1 MAYKQPRV
9 PVMTTKEN
17 LSQYVREIA
26 AFLRENAMAAWNAD
40 RLRDAQIREIQ
51 RRLDALEGKGG

>member
-9 PVMTTKEN
+9 PVMTAGEN

>member
-1 MAYKQPRV
+1 MGYRQPRV
-9 PVMTTKEN
+9 PVMTAGEN

-40 RLRDAQIREIQ
+40 RLRGRADPRDRKA
-51 RRLDALEGKGG
+51 A

>member
-9 PVMTTKEN
+9 PVMRAGQSVAED
-17 LSQYVREIA
+17 LRALA